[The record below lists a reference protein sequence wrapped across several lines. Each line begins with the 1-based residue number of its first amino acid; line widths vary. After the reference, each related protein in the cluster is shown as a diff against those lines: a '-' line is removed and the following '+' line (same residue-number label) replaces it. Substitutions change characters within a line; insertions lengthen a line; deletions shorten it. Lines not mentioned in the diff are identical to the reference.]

1 MIHHMRVIDQG
12 LKAKRK
18 LCLEITPAL
27 DALHYQC
34 TLGMSPSV
42 GIANISFFL
51 MAFIKNNKHSD
62 QRCIH

>member
-27 DALHYQC
+27 DALHFQC
-34 TLGMSPSV
+34 TIGMSPTA
-42 GIANISFFL
+42 GIANIIL
-51 MAFIKNNKHSD
+51 PRPD
-62 QRCIH
+62 